1 MSCQTLQSQNQPS
14 FWDEKCTPNGLHF
27 FQNRPPVASII
38 RVGYN
43 VLPNTTKPKPVQF
56 FEMKNAD
63 PMACISF
70 KTDPLWQADHII
82 IIITIYWHMF

>member
-1 MSCQTLQSQNQPS
+1 
-14 FWDEKCTPNGLHF
+14 
-27 FQNRPPVASII
+27 VASII

-82 IIITIYWHMF
+82 IIITIY